1 MHASN
6 TRRAGALNASPTRHD
21 AQTVMNKSMF
31 TTLAV
36 SPSLIF
42 ARAFVGVVRD

>member
-1 MHASN
+1 MHASI

-31 TTLAV
+31 TTLAA